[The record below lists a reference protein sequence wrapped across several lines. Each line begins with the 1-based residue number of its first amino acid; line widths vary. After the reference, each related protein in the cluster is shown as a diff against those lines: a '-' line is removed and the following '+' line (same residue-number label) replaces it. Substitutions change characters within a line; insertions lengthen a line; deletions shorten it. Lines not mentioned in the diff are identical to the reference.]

1 MTPFIQAN
9 SKRISLAVSGV
20 LALGAATLAE
30 PIPVVT
36 ASGAG
41 VTLYGIAQLDASWEN
56 HKAGPSPGNLA
67 YWAETGK
74 ASRSGD
80 WNITGCNT
88 KLGLNI
94 AGPDS
99 GKPFKLS
106 GKVEIDFS
114 GAAGSENTPVP
125 RLRLGYGSIAMPG
138 IGLTLLAGQYWDVI
152 APLNSPTINTG
163 AMWFGGNFGY
173 RRPQIR
179 VTETVALPTNGKIE
193 IAAAVARGIGV
204 ASPFMQ
210 SVSIDGGHD
219 ADLPVFQGRAAVSMP
234 LWVEKANATLGVSG
248 HFGEEDVLLD
258 TTTVANY
265 KTLNSWSANLDL
277 ELPLAGF
284 LSLVGEGFYGAN
296 LDAYQGGI
304 GQGITKIGT
313 NVVNVEG
320 WGGWAALKFK
330 IGPMVNLNVGLGVDS
345 VHASTVANG
354 GKTRNVNAFVNTSYF
369 LTPTAR
375 VGLELQR
382 IETDYKAG
390 ACERLWRGQ
399 AVYAYSF

>member
-1 MTPFIQAN
+1 MTPCTQTI
-9 SKRISLAVSGV
+9 SKRISLA
-20 LALGAATLAE
+20 LAGLMAMGAATQAE
-30 PIPVVT
+30 SIQVVT
-36 ASGAG
+36 ASGAA

-67 YWAETGK
+67 YWAETGR
-74 ASRSGD
+74 AAQSGD
-80 WNITGCNT
+80 WNLTGSNT

-99 GKPFKLS
+99 GKAYKLA

-114 GAAGSENTPVP
+114 GAAGAENTPVP
-125 RLRLGYGSIAMPG
+125 RLRLGYGTFALPG
-138 IGLTLLAGQYWDVI
+138 IGLTLLAGQTWDVI
-152 APLNSPTINTG
+152 APLNAPTINTG
-163 AMWFGGNFGY
+163 ALWLGGNFGY
-173 RRPQIR
+173 RRPQLR
-179 VTETVALPTNGKIE
+179 VTETVALPSKGSVE

-204 ASPFMQ
+204 ASPFL
-210 SVSIDGGHD
+210 STVSTDGGHD

-234 LWVEKANATLGVSG
+234 LWVEKLNATLGVSG
-248 HFGEEDVLLD
+248 HFGEEDILLD

-265 KTLNSWSANLDL
+265 RTLNSWSANVDL

-284 LSLVGEGFYGAN
+284 VSLVGEGFYGVN

-313 NVVNVEG
+313 TVVNVEG

-330 IGPMVNLNVGLGVDS
+330 IGPTLCLNVGLGVDS
-345 VHASTVANG
+345 VHASTIANG
-354 GKTRNVNAFVNTSYF
+354 GKTRNVNAFVNTSYY
-369 LTPTAR
+369 LTPAVR
-375 VGLELQR
+375 VGLELER
-382 IETDYKAG
+382 IETDYKAA
-390 ACERLWRGQ
+390 ACERLWRSQ